1 MEGAV
6 KMSISAVTSAITNLT
21 TLAGSVL
28 DFVAGNEV
36 LMLMFGAGLVG
47 TVIGVIHKVK
57 HA

>member
-6 KMSISAVTSAITNLT
+6 KMSVSAVTTAISNLT

-36 LMLMFGAGLVG
+36 LMLCFGAGLVG
-47 TVIGVIHKVK
+47 TVIGVIHAVK
-57 HA
+57 NA